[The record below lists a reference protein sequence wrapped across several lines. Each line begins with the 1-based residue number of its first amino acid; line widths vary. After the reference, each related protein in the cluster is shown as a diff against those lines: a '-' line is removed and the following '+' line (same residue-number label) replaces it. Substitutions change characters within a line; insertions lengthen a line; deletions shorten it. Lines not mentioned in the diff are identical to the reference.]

1 MAASIKYNYTTKN
14 CLFCSETDA
23 ANHPVLYK
31 KNFEDKDLNAGVFS
45 ARRTTEH
52 FHYEMV
58 KCLKTGLIFS
68 RHILDDAALNELY
81 KGSVVTFGEQ
91 TEYIKRDYW
100 QPLSGFVKKWQTKK
114 ALDIGCSNG
123 FFLEVMKDNGFEEV
137 YGVEPG
143 EEPKKIAR
151 QDVRDNIHTG
161 FYGAGLYPKDN
172 FDLITCFQT
181 LDHLSDPLGMLKN
194 MFENVKPGG
203 HVYMIMH
210 NTKALQ
216 AKLFGEKSPIIDVEH
231 IYLFNKENLPALCQ
245 KAGFKVV
252 SVFDVKN
259 GYPLSYWARMSP
271 LPLKKMWIGLF
282 KMLGL
287 YNKIVAINAGN
298 MGIILEK

>member
-1 MAASIKYNYTTKN
+1 MGKYTYITKE
-14 CLFCSETDA
+14 CLFCNGTDEA
-23 ANHPVLYK
+23 SHPVLYK
-31 KNFEDKDLNAGVFS
+31 KNFRDEDLNADVFS

-58 KCLKTGLIFS
+58 KCQKTGLIFS
-68 RHILDDAALNELY
+68 RHILDDNSLNALY
-81 KGSVVTFGEQ
+81 KDSVVTFGEQ
-91 TEYIKRDYW
+91 TEFIKNDYW
-100 QPLSGFVKKWQTKK
+100 RPIKDYVGKWNKGRS
-114 ALDIGCSNG
+114 LDIGCSNG
-123 FFLEVMKDNGFEEV
+123 FFLEVLKDNGYAEV
-137 YGVEPG
+137 HGVEPG

-151 QDVRDNIHTG
+151 ADVRDNIVTG
-161 FYGAGLYPKDN
+161 FYGPGLYPDN
-172 FDLITCFQT
+172 YFDLVTCFQT

-194 MFENVKPGG
+194 MYNSTKSGG

-216 AKLFGEKSPIIDVEH
+216 ARLFGEKSPIIDVEH
-231 IYLFNKENLPALCQ
+231 IYLFNKENLPELCK

-259 GYPLSYWARMSP
+259 GYPYSYWVRMAP
-271 LPLKKMWIGLF
+271 LPLKGMWKGIF

-287 YNKIVAINAGN
+287 YNKILAINAGN